1 MKNREN
7 RAKQGQGHP
16 QVSAK
21 LARGSVTFFWGG
33 GVVKGNHCEEGFG
46 SHCLLSVFFLQ
57 HEFPCSFPEVDYT

>member
-33 GVVKGNHCEEGFG
+33 V
-46 SHCLLSVFFLQ
+46 LLRGIIVRRVLAVIACSQFFFYSMN
-57 HEFPCSFPEVDYT
+57 FPAASLK